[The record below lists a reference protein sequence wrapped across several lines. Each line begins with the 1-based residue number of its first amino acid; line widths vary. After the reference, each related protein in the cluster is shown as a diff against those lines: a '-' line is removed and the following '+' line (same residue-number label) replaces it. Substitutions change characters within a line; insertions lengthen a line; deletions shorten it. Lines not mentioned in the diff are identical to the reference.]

1 MEDWILIVIAI
12 VVAAAVVAV
21 FAAVAKTSRRKVRV
35 RQAGEIGEAA
45 VSSVLRQCDSGNAI
59 VIDDYMTIEE
69 GASRQIDHICICSN
83 GVFVIETKNY
93 SGTVYGNDNMTL
105 WQYYMNGKE
114 FEFYSPVKQNITH
127 MYCIKNLLPKNV
139 PVFHYEVFAGGDIS
153 HVTSQSVTDIFGIKQ
168 AIDEHKSSRTL
179 SEEEKFNLS
188 QLIAAA
194 RADEI
199 SDEYHA
205 AEVKF
210 KQSLV
215 KDNICPHCKVRL
227 EKRLDAKGE
236 YYACPKC
243 SFTKR

>member
-35 RQAGEIGEAA
+35 RQAGEIGEVA

-114 FEFYSPVKQNITH
+114 FEFYSPV
-127 MYCIKNLLPKNV
+127 
-139 PVFHYEVFAGGDIS
+139 
-153 HVTSQSVTDIFGIKQ
+153 
-168 AIDEHKSSRTL
+168 SRT
-179 SEEEKFNLS
+179 SHIC
-188 QLIAAA
+188 IA
-194 RADEI
+194 
-199 SDEYHA
+199 
-205 AEVKF
+205 
-210 KQSLV
+210 
-215 KDNICPHCKVRL
+215 
-227 EKRLDAKGE
+227 
-236 YYACPKC
+236 
-243 SFTKR
+243 